1 MASFAAVEALATKMN
16 VLKSGTRLRGFWGTI
31 RQQTL
36 KYLRTGDRH
45 GERSELSDFFEEIF
59 DMFIQEMPNT
69 PAIRLLS
76 FFQNLFALIGY
87 TSHGS
92 MFEPEQCESYLHN
105 GDGRKVPYDAFSV
118 EFMDVHERV
127 LGLVDEACKRSL
139 TENELNRLHELC
151 IWQVDNAL
159 SEFRPES
166 AYVGL
171 IGGGDGDGG
180 GDLMSMLMGMMQQNE
195 GRGREGGDDGT
206 DSSNDQ
212 RRVRVVESASD
223 SEDDGEEKRDD
234 DEKEKEDKSD
244 STSEKDDFFDEEER
258 DKEED
263 VSFEN
268 EKETL
273 DEEEKEVSS
282 DEEKEFEER
291 SSNEKSVGLSCA
303 STHSIEGSPMELD
316 DGTTV
321 SLETCN
327 VSSVADSLALLERVN
342 KTLRTRTDK
351 LAKAKEELG
360 DLRIA
365 CETPNV
371 PSFVKTALEKAI
383 TRKEEEILNL
393 TAFGS
398 WLEERISQL
407 LLPQSPA
414 ALQPDVTVDECN
426 DKSTCSSSQ
435 SRVQSQRLT
444 TQNDVDRF
452 KKACAAF
459 RLDKVLRH
467 KRLSNDTNDWL
478 TDTEAELEKEGER
491 ERSESVQR
499 LRGISKMNQDTHS
512 RPVTGED
519 NEMFEMIST
528 SLLV

>member
-45 GERSELSDFFEEIF
+45 GERSELSDFFEEIM

-171 IGGGDGDGG
+171 IGGGGGDGGG

-212 RRVRVVESASD
+212 RRVRVVESDSD

-258 DKEED
+258 DREED
-263 VSFEN
+263 VEEASFEN

-273 DEEEKEVSS
+273 DEGEKEVSS

-291 SSNEKSVGLSCA
+291 SSSEKSVGLSCA
-303 STHSIEGSPMELD
+303 STHSIESSPIELD

-321 SLETCN
+321 SLETCS
-327 VSSVADSLALLERVN
+327 VSSVADSLALLERVD
-342 KTLRTRTDK
+342 KTLRTRTDE
-351 LAKAKEELG
+351 LSKAKEELG
-360 DLRIA
+360 HLQKA

-371 PSFVKTALEKAI
+371 PSSVKTALEKAI
-383 TRKEEEILNL
+383 TGKEEEILKIDETLRNL
-393 TAFGS
+393 TTFGN
-398 WLEERISQL
+398 WLREERISQL
-407 LLPQSPA
+407 PPSQPEASARQVEAKVTHLNCLSSDEVRRLLKAIVEWHAFSSDITDNVPA
-414 ALQPDVTVDECN
+414 PMLAAMI
-426 DKSTCSSSQ
+426 
-435 SRVQSQRLT
+435 RAGF
-444 TQNDVDRF
+444 DRADRIESVLGL
-452 KKACAAF
+452 K
-459 RLDKVLRH
+459 LKVL
-467 KRLSNDTNDWL
+467 
-478 TDTEAELEKEGER
+478 
-491 ERSESVQR
+491 
-499 LRGISKMNQDTHS
+499 
-512 RPVTGED
+512 
-519 NEMFEMIST
+519 
-528 SLLV
+528 